1 MPHILHVF
9 LVLVTGNR
17 NLTQLA
23 FNNRILLFDI
33 TGKTTSLWTL
43 RIAEHR
49 SSNDVFSV
57 LTFIISFLI
66 LLFSLSSGL
75 SVLASLLGRIIG
87 CHGKDGW

>member
-43 RIAEHR
+43 GIAEHR

-57 LTFIISFLI
+57 LTFIISFLFC
-66 LLFSLSSGL
+66 FSLYL
-75 SVLASLLGRIIG
+75 LASLCWL
-87 CHGKDGW
+87 HS